1 MCGGPMCVRKPK
13 HKSVCGRDKNKKMQH
28 QQLRNLEFGD
38 KEAWNFV
45 FFNVPD
51 AQMQIAQYQYH
62 CLGVLEREREKGGW
76 VKSKLWKSRKIGVKQ
91 NCTISSFILKVELI
105 LLLKSDIRQNTQ
117 SN

>member
-13 HKSVCGRDKNKKMQH
+13 HKSVCGRDKNKKMPH

-62 CLGVLEREREKGGW
+62 CLGVLEREKERERGERDITINGG
-76 VKSKLWKSRKIGVKQ
+76 Q
-91 NCTISSFILKVELI
+91 
-105 LLLKSDIRQNTQ
+105 
-117 SN
+117 